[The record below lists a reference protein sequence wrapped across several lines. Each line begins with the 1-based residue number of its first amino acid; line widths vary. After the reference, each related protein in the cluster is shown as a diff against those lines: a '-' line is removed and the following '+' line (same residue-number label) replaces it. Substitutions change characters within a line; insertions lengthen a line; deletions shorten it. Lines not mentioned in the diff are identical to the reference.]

1 MSDLS
6 SDGCSTDLLYSPS
19 GVGDQ
24 LNIIRLVSG
33 HSGLRYAYVDYSLP
47 VTVGTRVKASY
58 SDANFEVDDAPVDG
72 QNRSGRLSLER
83 TSFFGNADVLS
94 LNAGISR
101 TVSNADFTAADITFI
116 STRIT
121 LLEPGNRKN
130 VVRGQ

>member
-1 MSDLS
+1 MQKTAFEVRISDWS
-6 SDGCSTDLLYSPS
+6 SDVCSSYL
-19 GVGDQ
+19 
-24 LNIIRLVSG
+24 
-33 HSGLRYAYVDYSLP
+33 
-47 VTVGTRVKASY
+47 TVGTRVKASY

-121 LLEPGNRKN
+121 DRKS
-130 VVRGQ
+130 VVSGRSVSVRVDLGGCRIIKKKDK